1 MSGRSFGQRI
11 AWVLGLCSLSLS
23 LCLTL
28 GPSPCH
34 AAPADEPSAADVQ
47 IARRLFQRATADEE
61 LGRWESAL
69 KTLRDIEAIKVT
81 AGVLFH
87 IAVCEQNLGRYV
99 EALNDLGRAEEL
111 AQVNG
116 DKAVLELIPAR
127 RSEIEVNVGHL
138 RIEFIGPSQDVE
150 VRIDGQRIST
160 AALRVDIPLDPKEH
174 TVAVLRKGKPTVTR
188 IVTVTSGSRQ
198 TERFD
203 VTPVVPKVTAEYA
216 KGQPPY
222 EPSTR
227 DRDITKK
234 VVMYSAYA
242 LGIAGAGAGIYF
254 VIDANRHADS
264 AELAR
269 VDIAQA
275 VADLESGGHAPFAP
289 GSECSQPFNMGMS
302 DAQGRLEAQRY
313 SACVDLE
320 GAIDHRDRS
329 ESLAVWSFAIA
340 GVGALGG
347 TAVLLFWPDGEQDT
361 ARPTLRVMPTL
372 GGAVISGS
380 F

>member
-11 AWVLGLCSLSLS
+11 AWVLGLFSLSLS

-28 GPSPCH
+28 GPAPCQ
-34 AAPADEPSAADVQ
+34 AAPANEPSAADVQ

-69 KTLRDIEAIKVT
+69 KTLREIEAIKVT

-116 DKAVLELIPAR
+116 DKAVLELVPAR

-160 AALRVDIPLDPKEH
+160 AALRVDIPLNPREH
-174 TVAVLRKGKPTVTR
+174 TIAVLRKGKPTVTR
-188 IVTVTSGSRQ
+188 LVTVRSGSRQ

-254 VIDANRHADS
+254 VIDANKNDDEAD
-264 AELAR
+264 AAR
-269 VDIAQA
+269 LRVGQA
-275 VADLESGGHAPFAP
+275 VADLESGGHPTFVP
-289 GSECSQPFNMGMS
+289 NSECDFTMGFS
-302 DAQGRLEAQRY
+302 EQQRELDEERY
-313 SACVDLE
+313 DACVDLG

-340 GVGALGG
+340 GVGAIGG
-347 TAVLLFWPDGEQDT
+347 TAVLLFWPESKQE
-361 ARPTLRVMPTL
+361 ARLRLLPTL
-372 GGAVISGS
+372 GGALISGS

>member
-1 MSGRSFGQRI
+1 M
-11 AWVLGLCSLSLS
+11 LGLFS
-23 LCLTL
+23 LCLFL
-28 GPSPCH
+28 WPAPC
-34 AAPADEPSAADVQ
+34 AAAVTDEPSAADLQ

-61 LGRWESAL
+61 LGRWEAAL
-69 KTLRDIEAIKVT
+69 KTLREIEGIKVT

-116 DKAVLELIPAR
+116 DAAVLELIPAR
-127 RSEIEVNVGHL
+127 RSEIETNVGHL
-138 RIEFIGPSQDVE
+138 RIEFIGLSQGVE

-160 AALRVDIPLDPKEH
+160 AALRVDIPLNPTEH
-174 TVAVLRKGKPTVTR
+174 TIAVLRKGEATVTR
-188 IVTVTSGSRQ
+188 IVTVRSGSRQ

-203 VTPVVPKVTAEYA
+203 VTPVPPKVTAEYA
-216 KGQPPY
+216 QGQPPY

-242 LGIAGAGAGIYF
+242 LAIAGAGAGIYF
-254 VIDANRHADS
+254 VVDANKNDHT

-269 VDIAQA
+269 RQIAQA
-275 VADLESGGHAPFAP
+275 VADLEDGGHAPFVP
-289 GSECSQPFNMGMS
+289 GSECSQPFNMGMN
-302 DAQGRLEAQRY
+302 DAQRRLETQRY
-313 SACVDLE
+313 DACVDLG

-329 ESLAVWSFAIA
+329 ESFAVLSFAIA
-340 GVGALGG
+340 GAGALGG
-347 TAVLLFWPDGEQDT
+347 TAVLLFWPDSKQGT
-361 ARPTLRVMPTL
+361 ALRVVPTL
-372 GGAVISGS
+372 GGAMISGS